1 MRGTP
6 DGKHWKSGS
15 FESISVVF
23 GPVGRFPLNFSS
35 PHWVMGRGPFHGF
48 PCASSQTN
56 CCPGLSGVAAPRVE
70 PLEGYQTPLR
80 SALGAV
86 VGFDV
91 CAATEKAN
99 QKNVNNA
106 IEAIF

>member
-23 GPVGRFPLNFSS
+23 GPVGRFALNFSS
-35 PHWVMGRGPFHGF
+35 PHCVRGRGPFHGF
-48 PCASSQTN
+48 PWGSSQTN

-80 SALGAV
+80 SAPGAV
-86 VGFDV
+86 AGFEV
-91 CAATEKAN
+91 CDAPEEANPRKASS
-99 QKNVNNA
+99 A
-106 IEAIF
+106 IE